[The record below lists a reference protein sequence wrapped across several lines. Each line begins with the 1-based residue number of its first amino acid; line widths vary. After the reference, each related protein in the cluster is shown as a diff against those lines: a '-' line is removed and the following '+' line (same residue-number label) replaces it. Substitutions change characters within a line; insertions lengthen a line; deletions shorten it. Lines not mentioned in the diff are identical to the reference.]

1 MRLIRRIIRLYQSF
15 IISGVIILFCL
26 IALIIGIIPGFKK
39 ILSMVGGLYEQ
50 TKTVQLWQEK
60 INILN
65 ALDTQL
71 LNSYA
76 TAAISAVPAD
86 KSLGTI
92 FSTID
97 GLTIQE
103 GVEVTGISLSSIGSV
118 ATEAAQKLS
127 AEEQK
132 IGVNIVPFSI
142 IVVGPIEQV
151 RNVVEK
157 AVKIRRLFR
166 IRNFDLSFDN
176 KSGMTKSTIQMD
188 AYYVPL
194 PKSLGKISDSL
205 KPLSDD
211 EIQIIDK
218 ISALPL
224 VTREEPVSTE
234 SMQIQTGPRSTDP
247 FSP

>member
-26 IALIIGIIPGFKK
+26 LAFFIGMLPGYKK
-39 ILSMVGGLYEQ
+39 ILGMIKSLYEQ
-50 TKTVQLWQEK
+50 TKTVQLLQEK

-65 ALDTQL
+65 ALDEAQL
-71 LNSYA
+71 ESYA

-97 GLTIQE
+97 GLTSQE
-103 GVEVTGISLSSIGSV
+103 GVAVSGISLSSIGSI
-118 ATEAAQKLS
+118 ATEAANKLS

-142 IVVGPIEQV
+142 VVAGPIEQV

-176 KSGMTKSTIQMD
+176 KSGTTKSTIQMD
-188 AYYVPL
+188 AYYIPVA
-194 PKSLGKISDSL
+194 KSMGKISDVL

-211 EIQIIDK
+211 EIQVISK

-224 VTREEPVSTE
+224 VTKSIPMSTE
-234 SMQIQTGPRSTDP
+234 SAQIQTEPRSLDP

>member
-26 IALIIGIIPGFKK
+26 LAFFIGMLPGYQK
-39 ILSMVGGLYEQ
+39 ITRMMKALYEQ
-50 TKTVQLWQEK
+50 TKTVQLLQEK
-60 INILN
+60 INVLH
-65 ALDTQL
+65 ALDETL
-71 LNSYA
+71 LESYA

-97 GLTIQE
+97 GLTSQE
-103 GVEVTGISLSSIGSV
+103 GVAVSGISLSSIGSI
-118 ATEAAQKLS
+118 ATEAAKKISQD
-127 AEEQK
+127 EQK
-132 IGVNIVPFSI
+132 IGVSIIPFSI
-142 IVVGPIEQV
+142 IVIGPVEQV

-176 KSGMTKSTIQMD
+176 KSGTTKSTIQMD
-188 AYYVPL
+188 AYYIPI
-194 PKSLGKISDSL
+194 PKNVGKMSDSL

-211 EIQIIDK
+211 EIQIINK

-224 VTREEPVSTE
+224 VTKSTWVSTE
-234 SMQIQTGPRSTDP
+234 SAQIQTEPRSLDP

>member
-15 IISGVIILFCL
+15 IISGVITLFCL
-26 IALIIGIIPGFKK
+26 IALFVGIIPGFKK
-39 ILSMVGGLYEQ
+39 IISMVNGLYEQ
-50 TKTVQLWQEK
+50 AKTVQLLQEK

-65 ALDTQL
+65 ALDSEL
-71 LNSYA
+71 LESYA
-76 TAAISAVPAD
+76 AAAISAVPAD

-97 GLTIQE
+97 GLTSQE
-103 GVEVTGISLSSIGSV
+103 GVTVGGISLSSIGSV

-127 AEEQK
+127 KEEQA
-132 IGVNIVPFSI
+132 IGVSIVPFSI

-166 IRNFDLSFDN
+166 IRNFDLSFDD
-176 KSGMTKSTIQMD
+176 KSGTTKSTIQMD
-188 AYYVPL
+188 AYYIPL

-211 EIQIIDK
+211 EIQIISR

-224 VTREEPVSTE
+224 MTSEVSVSTE
-234 SMQIQTGPRSTDP
+234 SAQIQTGQRSSDP